1 LKKLLFTTL
10 AIFMAFTLLIP
21 SAFADVQSEEDKNM
35 QLVQEK
41 VDNVNEKIADLIDTA
56 VEEGEE
62 LYEAYQN
69 SDLSV
74 EEYTSERDAIIDEL
88 QEKTKTIS
96 EKTQEYAANKGI
108 KVEIYFVQV
117 TIGDLTVD
125 VDPLRVIGKLDR

>member
-10 AIFMAFTLLIP
+10 AIIMAFTLSIP
-21 SAFADVQSEEDKNM
+21 SAFADVKSEEDKNM

-88 QEKTKTIS
+88 QEETESISVKTK
-96 EKTQEYAANKGI
+96 EYAANKGI
-108 KVEIYFVQV
+108 EVKIYFIDV
-117 TIGDLTVD
+117 TIGDRTVP